1 MTTFGVLG
9 RGDSTESSVITAC
22 LHDAIDTETDD
33 IHLPWYGKP
42 IPTDLE
48 VVYDWVLDNE
58 VTFTLYAED
67 TADVPKAFHKCPF
80 GTVVAGDPVIG
91 VATACSTLL
100 YLWDADYAVL
110 DFVASAAF
118 APSLVLDLTNGL
130 HPVEFEGYEEAIT
143 DTPDSKYDDD
153 DDDDDDKAPQEM
165 TRDELE
171 IMPAL
176 SVKRYASAKLGEQFT
191 TKSAAIEALFPSVDA
206 VEEEDPTD
214 DDTPPPAPVVR
225 ESSLSDLFAELENRL
240 KKETPSDYRDQSL
253 FRLYEAKTW
262 YDRTE
267 EK

>member
-9 RGDSTESSVITAC
+9 RGDSTESLVITAC
-22 LHDAIDTETDD
+22 LHDTITTGTDD
-33 IHLPWYGKP
+33 VHLPWYGKP

-58 VTFTLYAED
+58 VKFTMYAED
-67 TADVPKAFHKCPF
+67 AHAVPKAFHKCPF
-80 GTVVAGDPVIG
+80 GTVVEGDPVIG

-100 YLWDADYAVL
+100 YLWDADYDVL

-118 APSLVLDLTNGL
+118 APSIVLDLTNGL
-130 HPVEFEGYEEAIT
+130 KPVEFEGYAEAIT
-143 DTPDSKYDDD
+143 DAPDSQYDDADDD
-153 DDDDDDKAPQEM
+153 DDEAPQEM

-176 SVKRYASAKLGEQFT
+176 SVRRYASAKLGEQFT
-191 TKSAAIEALFPSVDA
+191 TKSAAIEALFPSVD

-214 DDTPPPAPVVR
+214 DDVPPPISVVR
-225 ESSLSDLFAELENRL
+225 EATLSDLFAELENRL